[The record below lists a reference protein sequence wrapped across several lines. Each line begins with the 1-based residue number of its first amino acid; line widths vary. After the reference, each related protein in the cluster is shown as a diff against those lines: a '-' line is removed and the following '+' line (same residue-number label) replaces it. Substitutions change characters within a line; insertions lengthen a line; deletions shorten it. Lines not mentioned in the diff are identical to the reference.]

1 MIYVVIG
8 FLWLSICLYVIL
20 GGADFGAGIV
30 ELMTRKKNRPKTQVI
45 MYESIAPVWE
55 ANHMWLIIAVVILF
69 VGFPEVYTTLST
81 YLHIPLVLMLIGI
94 IARGT
99 SFTFRHYDAVKDE
112 WQKVYTQIFY
122 FSSLLTPFFLG
133 LIAAATISRS
143 IQPDADNFLDLYIF
157 SWLNWFGA
165 AVGLFTI
172 SICAYLASIFALRE
186 TCDRME
192 LKLMIRKSKQT
203 MVFVVI
209 TGLLVFVTAY
219 ISGIP
224 LVMWVFSKPLGIM
237 ATTFATICLFLILR
251 SMHTG
256 KLLAVRALAG
266 FQVIMILVAATYQ
279 HNPNI
284 ILFGNGQHLSLLE
297 HLAAP
302 KTITALGWALMLG
315 SAFILPFLFY
325 LMVSFSKQR
334 RQLKETA
341 KPETPIKP

>member
-30 ELMTRKKNRPKTQVI
+30 ELFTKKKARNKTQEI

-69 VGFPEVYTTLST
+69 VGFPEIYTTLST
-81 YLHIPLVLMLIGI
+81 YLHIPLVLMLVGI

-99 SFTFRHYDAVKDE
+99 AFTFRHYDAVKDD
-112 WQKVYTQIFY
+112 WQYVYTQIFY

-133 LIAAATISRS
+133 LIAAATVSHS
-143 IQPDADNFLDLYIF
+143 INPDATGFLDLYIF
-157 SWLNWFGA
+157 SWLNWFGI

-172 SICAYLASIFALRE
+172 SICAYLASVFALRE
-186 TCDRME
+186 TNDRLE
-192 LKLMIRKSKQT
+192 LGLMIKKSKQT

-209 TGLLVFVTAY
+209 TGILVFFTAY
-219 ISGIP
+219 ISDIP

-237 ATTFATICLFLILR
+237 AVSFATICLVLILR
-251 SMHTG
+251 AMNKQ
-256 KLLAVRALAG
+256 KLLPVRALAG
-266 FQVIMILVAATYQ
+266 FQVVMILVAATYQ

-284 ILFGNGQHLSLLE
+284 ILFANGEHLSLLE
-297 HLAAP
+297 QAAAQ
-302 KTITALGWALMLG
+302 KTISALGWALMLG
-315 SAFILPFLFY
+315 SLFILPFLFY
-325 LMVSFSKQR
+325 LMASFSKLR
-334 RQLKETA
+334 K
-341 KPETPIKP
+341 

>member
-30 ELMTRKKNRPKTQVI
+30 ELFTRKKNRSKTKVI

-55 ANHMWLIIAVVILF
+55 ANHMWLIIAIVILF
-69 VGFPEVYTTLST
+69 VGFPEIYTTLST

-99 SFTFRHYDAVKDE
+99 AFTFRHYDAVKDD
-112 WQKVYTQIFY
+112 WQNVYAQIFY

-133 LIAAATISRS
+133 LIAAATISHS
-143 IQPDADNFLDLYIF
+143 INPDATGFLDLYIF
-157 SWLNWFGA
+157 SWLNWFGI

-172 SICAYLASIFALRE
+172 AICAYLASIFALRE
-186 TCDRME
+186 TVDRME
-192 LKLMIRKSKQT
+192 LSLMIRKSKQT
-203 MVFVVI
+203 MIFVVI
-209 TGLLVFVTAY
+209 TGALVFLTAY
-219 ISGIP
+219 LSDIP
-224 LVMWVFSKPLGIM
+224 LIMWVFSKPLGIM
-237 ATTFATICLFLILR
+237 ATVFATICLILILR
-251 SMHTG
+251 AMSNR
-256 KLLAVRALAG
+256 KLLPVRALAG

-297 HLAAP
+297 HVAAP
-302 KTITALGWALMLG
+302 KTISALGWALMLG
-315 SAFILPFLFY
+315 CIFILPFLFY
-325 LMVSFSKQR
+325 LMASFSKLR
-334 RQLKETA
+334 K
-341 KPETPIKP
+341 